1 MTKKNIVFMINVK
14 NALGDGNQKVEY
26 EMSIDSWKRWAENND
41 SEVFVMEEPVLDPK
55 EMHIIWQ
62 RYFLWDIFD
71 NMNMDV
77 DQVILVDCDTLVH
90 PKAPNVFNQTE
101 HKYCLVHDFGSYD
114 WIIRGMEHYK
124 EFVFNGD
131 WINFWEYGNSGF
143 QIVNQKHREF
153 FEYMREFY
161 FKNIKEINFIQQS
174 YGIGTDQTP
183 LNFNL
188 RAQNVDVKLLGYK
201 YNMGCMLKKE
211 ILAND
216 MLFTKLGWIYHFN
229 GLPDKDKSVPFWMEK
244 TFKYLYD

>member
-1 MTKKNIVFMINVK
+1 
-14 NALGDGNQKVEY
+14 
-26 EMSIDSWKRWAENND
+26 
-41 SEVFVMEEPVLDPK
+41 
-55 EMHIIWQ
+55 
-62 RYFLWDIFD
+62 
-71 NMNMDV
+71 MDA
-77 DQVILVDCDTLVH
+77 DTIVH
-90 PKAPNVFNQTE
+90 PDCPNFFEETE
-101 HKYCLVHDFGSYD
+101 DKYCLVHDDGSYD
-114 WIIRGMEHYK
+114 WVLRGMEHYK
-124 EFVFNGD
+124 KRVYDKDEKNYRL
-131 WINFWEYGNSGF
+131 WWNYWEYGNSGF

>member
-143 QIVNQKHREF
+143 QIVNHNHRAF
-153 FEYMREFY
+153 FQSMKDFY
-161 FKNIKEINFIQQS
+161 FENKVMIQCIQKTCR
-174 YGIGTDQTP
+174 IGTDQTP
-183 LNFNL
+183 
-188 RAQNVDVKLLGYK
+188 
-201 YNMGCMLKKE
+201 
-211 ILAND
+211 
-216 MLFTKLGWIYHFN
+216 
-229 GLPDKDKSVPFWMEK
+229 
-244 TFKYLYD
+244 